1 MLQSYKAPTSVLTNR
16 AGEFVAFGYEAE
28 QRYSEALEDDDD
40 DKDDLALFRHFKM
53 RLVKTEVSSSV
64 PNISCSR
71 PVIIRPLDGRAHK
84 NFSSKFLRASE
95 QFVLFSHYC
104 TPRGSLTCWKNEKCA
119 VRIIRPNYRPLR
131 TIFHVCDGVDIRNSR

>member
-1 MLQSYKAPTSVLTNR
+1 MLTNR

-53 RLVKTEVSSSV
+53 RLMKTEVSPSV

-71 PVIIRPLDGRAHK
+71 PVTRPLNGR
-84 NFSSKFLRASE
+84 E
-95 QFVLFSHYC
+95 QVNNSFYF
-104 TPRGSLTCWKNEKCA
+104 
-119 VRIIRPNYRPLR
+119 RPTVP
-131 TIFHVCDGVDIRNSR
+131 HGEG